1 MQALKADPLYEQA
14 EKAEQ
19 AKEAEVEET
28 VEAEEATVTPE
39 AEGPRAPTIDEFER
53 WWTRSEELES
63 ILRRLPR
70 DVVSAASMGNR
81 REQLIE
87 RWEDLETPA
96 LDEEV
101 DEDMHGELMSWIR
114 DSETLIHYIIY
125 TRDVRGDDATAGTES
140 ASNDTAASTEEPV
153 VAEAPPAA
161 SASTQSSLRV
171 IGSIDDA
178 PGVSMDWKWPWI
190 QGWDD
195 PDRRKKILNPK
206 SKKGKKMSLKRAAT
220 YSAIGAGAVF
230 MISRYIDE

>member
-1 MQALKADPLYEQA
+1 MQALKADPQIEAEQA
-14 EKAEQ
+14 EQ
-19 AKEAEVEET
+19 AEVQ
-28 VEAEEATVTPE
+28 EAVGSEEATVTPE

-81 REQLIE
+81 REQLLE

-101 DEDMHGELMSWIR
+101 DEDMYGELMSWIR

-125 TRDVRGDDATAGTES
+125 TRDVRGDDATAGAES
-140 ASNDTAASTEEPV
+140 ASNDTTTSTTSAEEPV

-161 SASTQSSLRV
+161 SVSTQSSLRV

-195 PDRRKKILNPK
+195 LDRRKKILNPK

>member
-1 MQALKADPLYEQA
+1 MQALKADPQYED
-14 EKAEQ
+14 EKAE
-19 AKEAEVEET
+19 EAEVEEA
-28 VEAEEATVTPE
+28 VEAEEVTVTLEPE
-39 AEGPRAPTIDEFER
+39 EAVAPTIDEFER
-53 WWTRSEELES
+53 WWVRSEELES
-63 ILRRLPR
+63 IMRRLPR

-81 REQLIE
+81 REQLLE
-87 RWEDLETPA
+87 RWEDLETPT

-125 TRDVRGDDATAGTES
+125 TRNTRGDNATSGPES
-140 ASNDTAASTEEPV
+140 ASNDTATATTASADEPI
-153 VAEAPPAA
+153 VAEAPKAA
-161 SASTQSSLRV
+161 SAQSSLRV
-171 IGSIDDA
+171 IDSIEEA
-178 PGVSMDWKWPWI
+178 PGVSVNWKWPWI

-195 PDRRKKILNPK
+195 PEQRRRILNPK

>member
-1 MQALKADPLYEQA
+1 MQALKADPQYEA
-14 EKAEQ
+14 E
-19 AKEAEVEET
+19 EAEVKEA

-39 AEGPRAPTIDEFER
+39 ADEPRAPTIDEFER
-53 WWTRSEELES
+53 WWVRSEELES

-81 REQLIE
+81 REQLLE
-87 RWEDLETPA
+87 RWEDLETPT

-101 DEDMHGELMSWIR
+101 DEDMYGEMMSWIR

-140 ASNDTAASTEEPV
+140 ASNDTTASTEEPV
-153 VAEAPPAA
+153 VAEAPPATA
-161 SASTQSSLRV
+161 STSTQSSLRV
-171 IGSIDDA
+171 IGSIDEA
-178 PGVSMDWKWPWI
+178 PGVSLNWKWPWI
-190 QGWDD
+190 EGWDD
-195 PDRRKKILNPK
+195 PDQRNKILNPK